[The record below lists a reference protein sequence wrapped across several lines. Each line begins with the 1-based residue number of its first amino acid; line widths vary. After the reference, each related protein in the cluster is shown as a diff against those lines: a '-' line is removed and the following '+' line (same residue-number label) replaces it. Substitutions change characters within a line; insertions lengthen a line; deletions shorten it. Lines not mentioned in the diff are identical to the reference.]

1 MTPQWHIMQAHPLA
15 WTELFNPESNKFDC
29 PSCHPSVLLG
39 NTHQNEFN
47 VTSLAKMFMF
57 GSFVKARAEAE
68 SMSLR
73 NIVDQEIEQYP
84 YTRRS
89 TYHVPFFTPLDMFNK
104 DEEFNAAV
112 TDAGACQVNYLCSIP
127 NIRIKLKQI

>member
-1 MTPQWHIMQAHPLA
+1 MKAHPLA
-15 WTELFNPESNKFDC
+15 WRELFNPDTEVFACSTC
-29 PSCHPSVLLG
+29 YESVLLG
-39 NTHQNEFN
+39 DTNKIEFN

-57 GSFVKARAEAE
+57 GSFIKARAEAE

-112 TDAGACQVNYLCSIP
+112 TDAGACQVLYVC
-127 NIRIKLKQI
+127 QI